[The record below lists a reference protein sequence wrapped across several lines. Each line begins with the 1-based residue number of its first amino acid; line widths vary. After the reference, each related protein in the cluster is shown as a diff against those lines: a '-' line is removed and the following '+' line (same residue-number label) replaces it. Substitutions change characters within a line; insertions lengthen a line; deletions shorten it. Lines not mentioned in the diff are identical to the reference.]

1 MITRKKLEQLS
12 LICELQ
18 ESMVMY
24 QSFQLTPSP
33 ELLTLD
39 EIITGLNDYFKVDI
53 RKKIRKREVV
63 TARQVYYLIA
73 RDTTKHS
80 LSIIGKEVGGYHHT
94 TVLHGRQTC
103 KDIMEFDDNFR
114 VQVDKLSKHFE
125 QKLKAA

>member
-18 ESMVMY
+18 ESMIMY
-24 QSFQLTPSP
+24 QSFQFTPP

-53 RKKIRKREVV
+53 RKKTRKREVV

-73 RDTTKHS
+73 SSTTKHS
-80 LSIIGKEVGGYHHT
+80 LKIIGKEVGGYHHT

-114 VQVDKLSKHFE
+114 IQVDKLSKHFE